1 MKEKIIRLLE
11 EKKLGELREE
21 LQRINPADL
30 AILLEDLD
38 EKERLLVYRCCQRNW
53 RRIRFLLWTA
63 ICRRA
68 DQWLYGP

>member
-38 EKERLLVYRCCQRNW
+38 EKERLLVYR
-53 RRIRFLLWTA
+53 LLPKELAADTFSFMDSD
-63 ICRRA
+63 RA
-68 DQWLYGP
+68 

>member
-1 MKEKIIRLLE
+1 MRYIEGKNYTASGR
-11 EKKLGELREE
+11 KKLGELREE

-38 EKERLLVYRCCQRNW
+38 EKERLLVYRLLPKELAADT
-53 RRIRFLLWTA
+53 FSLWTA

-68 DQWLYGP
+68 

>member
-38 EKERLLVYRCCQRNW
+38 EKERPAAAKGTGGGYVFFYGQRY
-53 RRIRFLLWTA
+53 A
-63 ICRRA
+63 GGP